1 MRSRLATLIVLCALI
16 GVGTAAAASAPS
28 GTTGPAGSKLPSAK
42 QIKAALTK
50 AERSNGLWATINV
63 CSSPKHPNTIGV
75 RGQMPALG
83 FPATLQMV
91 VRLGYYSVQTA
102 TFTPVPGPA
111 TTLDVGAATIGFHQ
125 DGVTFTIKPPA
136 TLDATVKFIWRSGRK
151 VLGSTTRST
160 VNNRQGVQQ
169 ADPPGYSSAVCRMT

>member
-1 MRSRLATLIVLCALI
+1 MILCALTAS
-16 GVGTAAAASAPS
+16 GTAAAANPPS
-28 GTTGPAGSKLPSAK
+28 GTTGPSGAKLPSAK
-42 QIKAALTK
+42 QIKAAVAK

-91 VRLGYYSVQTA
+91 VRLGYYSLQTA

-111 TTLDVGAATIGFHQ
+111 TTLEVGTATVGFHQ

-136 TLDATVKFIWRSGRK
+136 TLDATVQFIWRSGRK

-160 VNNRQGVQQ
+160 VNSRQGVQQ
-169 ADPPGYSSAVCRMT
+169 SDPPGYSSAVCRIT

>member
-1 MRSRLATLIVLCALI
+1 MRTRLAWMLVPAALLI
-16 GVGTAAAASAPS
+16 TSNAAAV
-28 GTTGPAGSKLPSAK
+28 GPKPPTRQ
-42 QIKAALTK
+42 QINAALGK

-63 CSSPKHPNTIGV
+63 CSSSKHPNTIGV

-102 TFTPVPGPA
+102 TFKPVPGPA
-111 TTLDVGAATIGFHQ
+111 TTLDVGAASVGFHQ

-136 TLDATVKFIWRSGRK
+136 TLDATVQFIWRSGHK

-160 VNNRQGVQQ
+160 VNSRQGVQQ
-169 ADPPGYSSAVCRMT
+169 SDPPGYSSAVCRIT